1 MKTDIEVKEFSNRNE
16 YRNWLKE
23 NHKQEEGIWILFT
36 KGCKAFTAND
46 ALEESICFGWIDG
59 VMKSVDDKTYKKYFS
74 RRKDVKNWSNK
85 NIAIYEK
92 LIEKKLMTESGIEV
106 YQPDENAK
114 PAITM
119 DERIQNLKAVLSDDQ
134 EVLALYNAKPLS
146 KQKQFAGFYSDAKTE
161 ETKIKRKNKIIE
173 ALKTNYSGMLY

>member
-92 LIEKKLMTESGIEV
+92 LIEKKLMTDSGIEV
-106 YQPDENAK
+106 YQTDENAK

-146 KQKQFAGFYSDAKTE
+146 NQKQFAGFYSDAKTE